1 MRIHNVLSGV
11 AAISLGLLYGAGNVA
26 MAETQKALFLAPHRA
41 VYDVVL
47 DDSVESKGIDSL
59 TGRLV
64 YETTGNTCEGFTLR
78 ARQVLNLQTEGGQ
91 VNLDSSNTS
100 YESGDGKSI
109 RFKLENKLNGVIT
122 EATDGEAI
130 IVDEGAL
137 QIRLSKPESKQTSWK
152 GDVTMPMAFVM
163 KIIQAA
169 LSGEKILTIKTYD
182 GTGGGESVY
191 DTFTVI
197 GKRIEPGAMDKVEE
211 AARAAQLSNQPRWPV
226 KTSYFKRDSQS
237 GEQTPEYTV
246 SSEVYEN
253 GVSRAVKIS
262 FSDFAIKAELKELK
276 FLPVSSC
283 AK

>member
-1 MRIHNVLSGV
+1 MRIHNVLSGTAV
-11 AAISLGLLYGAGNVA
+11 SLGLLFGAGSAA
-26 MAETQKALFLAPHRA
+26 MAETQKSLFLAPHRA
-41 VYDVVL
+41 VYEVVL

-59 TGRLV
+59 SGRLV
-64 YETTGNTCEGFTLR
+64 YETTGNACDGFTLR

-109 RFKLENKLNGVIT
+109 RFKLENKLNGVTT
-122 EATDGEAI
+122 ESTDGEAI
-130 IVDEGAL
+130 VLDEGAL
-137 QIRLSKPESKQTSWK
+137 QIRLSKPEPKQTAWK
-152 GDVTMPMAFVM
+152 GEVTMPMAFVM
-163 KIIQAA
+163 KLIQAA
-169 LSGEKILTIKTYD
+169 LAGDKILTVKTYD

-197 GKRIEPGAMDKVEE
+197 GKRIEPGAMDKLEE
-211 AARAAQLSNQPRWPV
+211 PARAVQLANQPRWPV
-226 KTSYFKRDSQS
+226 KTSYFKRDAPN
-237 GEQTPEYTV
+237 GEQTPEYTI

-253 GVSRAVKIS
+253 GISRAVKIN